1 VTWTRIIGLKVVVLQ
16 SMEVEDFNLRLNQ
29 SYE

>member
-1 VTWTRIIGLKVVVLQ
+1 MTWTRIIGLKVVVLQ